1 MKVVYT
7 NARELYGKLLNIY
20 YHDYNDILDEEK
32 ERVDIKHNPKN
43 LLIKGQRFIEDEEK
57 RKLQP
62 EKTTAERVKLKRQK
76 TYDEE
81 GDDSDEFI
89 DILPLESYEEQVKER
104 KELEVLTPN
113 FQDFQYYQHK

>member
-1 MKVVYT
+1 MIIMIFQTKK
-7 NARELYGKLLNIY
+7 RKMG
-20 YHDYNDILDEEK
+20 
-32 ERVDIKHNPKN
+32 IKHNPKN

-62 EKTTAERVKLKRQK
+62 EKTTAERVKLRRQK
-76 TYDEE
+76 THDEE

-89 DILPLESYEEQVKER
+89 DILPLESYEEEVKER
-104 KELEVLTPN
+104 KKLKVLTPN